1 MWFSLGAAS
10 DLAHLITLHFA
21 GRFRRERRKW
31 TMHAMAFCFVVTTVA
46 AVGPAAAQTSPE
58 TETRS
63 MPFGA
68 CLSLIEASAVDL
80 GAAPV
85 NLVVT
90 DTMRMVRFLFSDGS
104 VLITCSAVNNTLAV
118 TLSPL
123 PRPLSDPAMGGR

>member
-1 MWFSLGAAS
+1 
-10 DLAHLITLHFA
+10 
-21 GRFRRERRKW
+21 
-31 TMHAMAFCFVVTTVA
+31 MHATAFCFVVTTFA
-46 AVGPAAAQTSPE
+46 AVGQAAAQTSPE

-63 MPFGA
+63 MPFGQ
-68 CLSLIEASAVDL
+68 CLSLIQASAANL

-85 NLVVT
+85 HLVDT

-123 PRPLSDPAMGGR
+123 PRPLSDPEMGGR